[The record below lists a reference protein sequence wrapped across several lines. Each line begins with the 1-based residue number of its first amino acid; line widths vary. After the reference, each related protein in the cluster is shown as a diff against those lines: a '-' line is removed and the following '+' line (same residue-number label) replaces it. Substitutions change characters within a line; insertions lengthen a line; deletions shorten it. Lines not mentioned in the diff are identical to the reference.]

1 MGSKSEKKLKYNLTL
16 MNAMNT
22 NRNREIKIGIMSI
35 AAIAI
40 LYFGINFLK
49 GINLFKPGNYYVVT
63 YKNVDGLAVANP
75 VIVKGFQIGQVHSI
89 EYDFSKETPFEVY
102 LSINKDIKIPKGT
115 QAELKDA
122 GLVAGKEIELIFP
135 PTISSYYTSGDTLTG
150 STEMGFMATLN
161 NQLMPKIQAMI
172 PKIDSLLDAL
182 HEVAANPSI
191 KKSLASIE
199 RTTDNLDQTTLQ
211 LKYLMKNDVPSIL
224 NKVNIMADNF
234 DAVSQ
239 NLKNIDF
246 QKTINSVNETLANV
260 QSITQKINN
269 KQGTIGMLL
278 NDTTLY
284 VSLSR
289 LTQNTNALMVDLK
302 QHPKRYVH
310 FSLISF

>member
-1 MGSKSEKKLKYNLTL
+1 
-16 MNAMNT
+16 MNAMNS
-22 NRNREIKIGIMSI
+22 NRNREIKIGIMAI

-40 LYFGINFLK
+40 LYFGINYLK

-89 EYDFSKETPFEVY
+89 EYDFSKETPFEVF
-102 LSINKDIKIPKGT
+102 LSINKDIRIPKGT
-115 QAELKDA
+115 QAQLKDA

-135 PTISSYYTSGDTLTG
+135 QTISSYYSSGDTLTG
-150 STEMGFMATLN
+150 TTEMGFMAALN
-161 NQLMPKIQAMI
+161 NQVMPKIQAMI

-199 RTTDNLDQTTLQ
+199 RTTDNLDQTSLQ
-211 LKYLMKNDVPSIL
+211 LKYLMKNDVPSLL
-224 NKVNIMADNF
+224 NKVNVMADNF

-246 QKTINSVNETLANV
+246 QKTINSVNATLANV

-269 KQGTIGMLL
+269 KEGTIGMLL

-289 LTQNTNALMVDLK
+289 LTKNTNALMVDLK

>member
-1 MGSKSEKKLKYNLTL
+1 
-16 MNAMNT
+16 MNT

-63 YKNVDGLAVANP
+63 YTNVDGLAVANP
-75 VIVKGFQIGQVHSI
+75 VIVKGYQIGQVHSI
-89 EYDFSKETPFEVY
+89 EYDFSKETPFEVF
-102 LSINKDIKIPKGT
+102 LSINKDIHIPKGT

-135 PTISSYYTSGDTLTG
+135 KNSSSYYTSGDTIIGT
-150 STEMGFMATLN
+150 TEMGFMATLN

-191 KKSLASIE
+191 KKSLASLE
-199 RTTDNLDQTTLQ
+199 RTTDNLDQTSLQ
-211 LKYLMKNDVPSIL
+211 LKFIMKNDVPSIL
-224 NKVNIMADNF
+224 NKVNVMADNF

-246 QKTINSVNETLANV
+246 QKTINSVNATLANV
-260 QSITQKINN
+260 QSLTQKMNS
-269 KQGTIGMLL
+269 KEGTIGMLM

-289 LTQNTNALMVDLK
+289 LTKNTNALMVDLK